1 MRPRCPSC
9 HHAHL
14 PHEIV
19 LRCRGGRGAQLG
31 TMLVI
36 FMLSLLLVAIGV
48 ILDDRP
54 VREVMQDHVGVRL
67 LIPGPAVVTDAA
79 AVVPERG

>member
-1 MRPRCPSC
+1 
-9 HHAHL
+9 
-14 PHEIV
+14 
-19 LRCRGGRGAQLG
+19 
-31 TMLVI
+31 MLVI

-48 ILDDRP
+48 VLDDRP